1 MDSID
6 PESLT
11 HEAAIIG
18 QAAGKIL
25 LSYFERLKP
34 GQVEPKSSHRDLL
47 TVADSEAE
55 QYVIEAI
62 RKRFP
67 NHAIL
72 GEEQGFI
79 AGSDPYCWVI
89 DPLDG
94 TTNFVHGFPFYAVSI
109 GVLERGEPVA
119 GVIEAPSLGET
130 FTVARGS
137 GTRLNGRRC
146 AVSAAKDLSRSVLAT
161 GFSYN
166 RNEVA
171 RNNIDNHSRLVLD
184 VHDIRRPGAASI
196 DLAYVAAGRFDGF
209 WELYLKPWDV
219 AAGALMVRE
228 AGGEA
233 SDFAG
238 SADSTGW
245 LWGEN
250 IVASNGRIHHEIRAR
265 LSGTEAGYAPR
276 HAQLGSGLSK

>member
-1 MDSID
+1 MAAYLESAVSIAR
-6 PESLT
+6 EAGSLLLQFAERRPAFELKGEFDLVT
-11 HEAAIIG
+11 AADR
-18 QAAGKIL
+18 A
-25 LSYFERLKP
+25 
-34 GQVEPKSSHRDLL
+34 
-47 TVADSEAE
+47 SEAL
-55 QYVIEAI
+55 ILD
-62 RKRFP
+62 RLRSRFP
-67 NHAIL
+67 THAIL
-72 GEEQGFI
+72 AEETG
-79 AGSDPYCWVI
+79 AHAASSDFRWYV